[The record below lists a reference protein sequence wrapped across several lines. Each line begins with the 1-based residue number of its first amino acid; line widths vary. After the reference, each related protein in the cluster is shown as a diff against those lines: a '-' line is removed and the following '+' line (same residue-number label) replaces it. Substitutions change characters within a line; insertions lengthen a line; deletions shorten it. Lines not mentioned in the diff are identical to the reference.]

1 MNKQILDLRE
11 ELNEIDQKL
20 GELLI
25 RRFKICKEI
34 GGCKKENK
42 FPIEDLVREREI
54 IDKRIN
60 QLDLPGEFVEELFSI
75 SNKNINFIE
84 SYVLK

>member
-60 QLDLPGEFVEELFSI
+60 QLDLPGEFVEELFLLIFKQSKRI
-75 SNKNINFIE
+75 QNGN
-84 SYVLK
+84 